1 MASRPRPISPPADI
15 LPFYPFVHY
24 MKGFSNNNARIAAS
38 AAAFALA
45 STRNNDGPG
54 KGSKTHG
61 GRKVKSKAKPRS
73 KTTTKR
79 KVKSKQHAS
88 GLGTSG
94 SYVALTYKSPRN
106 SPYEIVKK
114 IGNDAQYLFN
124 YTSSVTVGAGFQQP
138 WMIAT
143 MMSQTE
149 LANMWAAAS
158 SFYNIIAPANP
169 VQSLNTTGFKSNKF
183 NLKRINL
190 ICEITNQSPALCNLE
205 IYTCISKVTKPTY
218 VSPQTD
224 WTNGLVDEAGTATPV
239 LITEVG
245 NKPWGSK
252 QFNMNWKVV
261 KKHTVHLQGG
271 QPHKYQFNFR
281 PKRYMDEA
289 YSTAFNQIR
298 GLTVGVLVVAWGQ
311 IGDTNANYTVGNITS
326 VPCKLIASLNKT
338 YYYNMLDVFPRAYH
352 SNGAALAQDPVPNVY
367 IINEEAGN
375 VLNVEDVVPNPVYA

>member
-1 MASRPRPISPPADI
+1 MAIGSQLNR
-15 LPFYPFVHY
+15 
-24 MKGFSNNNARIAAS
+24 NAIRMAAT
-38 AAAFALA
+38 AAAIALSGNSRGESHA
-45 STRNNDGPG
+45 PLRTTKRTTKKTRTGR
-54 KGSKTHG
+54 SKT
-61 GRKVKSKAKPRS
+61 KSKAK
-73 KTTTKR
+73 KR
-79 KVKSKQHAS
+79 SKQHNAGIANS
-88 GLGTSG
+88 T
-94 SYVALTYKSPRN
+94 SYVALTYKSPKN
-106 SPYEIVKK
+106 SPYEIIKK

-149 LANMWAAAS
+149 LANMWAQAS

-190 ICEITNQSPALCNLE
+190 VCEITNQSPALCNLE
-205 IYTCISKVTKPTY
+205 IYTCLSKVTKPTY

-224 WTNGLVDEAGTATPV
+224 WTNGLVDEAGTTTPV
-239 LITEVG
+239 LVTEVG

-271 QPHKYQFNFR
+271 QPHKYQFDFK

-298 GLTVGVLVVAWGQ
+298 GLTCGVLVVAWGQ
-311 IGDTNANYTVGNITS
+311 IGDTVQNYTVGSITS

-338 YYYNMLDVFPRAYH
+338 YYYNMNNVFPRAYH
-352 SNGAALAQDPVPNVY
+352 SNGAALAQEPQANVY
-367 IINEEAGN
+367 VINEEAGN
-375 VLNVEDVVPNPVYA
+375 VLNVEDVVPNLNYA